1 MVTINDSFLAT
12 DVSWVTPA
20 EILATGYTTWNYI
33 RIYRSCSENDGY
45 QLVQTQD
52 LTTAVT
58 CTFSIAPTNTVNKVA
73 HGFLNGDL
81 VGFATTGTLPSTIA
95 VGNLYYVV
103 NKTDDTFQLA
113 LVPGGTALAFSSAG
127 TLTNTVY
134 KGLTKSQFAS
144 NITGTWITTW
154 ADATASL
161 VLKDGYYYLIRY
173 YNSTTDTE
181 SKFYL
186 TFKALTP
193 REQRLI
199 NMLKGWITPWMSSCV
214 TDDDL
219 RAGLVLGLNSINI
232 YPPITAFDMN
242 NCPTQIEPLWIT
254 GSAIFTLMYR
264 YLGVA
269 FTDVTYTDNGL
280 TLSIDRGG
288 KVKQATDTA
297 LAYYNQLLAL
307 AKMEYS
313 YGGSGVGTIS
323 MPLSLGGKMSANLL
337 NVLDMFQA
345 TGR

>member
-1 MVTINDSFLAT
+1 MVTTNDSFLAT

-20 EILATGYTTWNYI
+20 EILSAGYTTWNYI
-33 RIYRSCSENDGY
+33 RVYRSSSENSGY
-45 QLVQTQD
+45 QLVQTYD
-52 LTTAVT
+52 LSTAVT
-58 CTFSIAPTNTVNKVA
+58 CTFSIAPANTVNKIA
-73 HGFLNGDL
+73 HGFVNGDL
-81 VGFATTGTLPSTIA
+81 VGFSTTGTLPSTLTIST
-95 VGNLYYVV
+95 LYYVV
-103 NKTDDTFQLA
+103 NKTDDTFQVA
-113 LVPGGTALAFSSAG
+113 LVPSGTALSFSSAG
-127 TLTNTVY
+127 TGTNQVY
-134 KGLTKSQFAS
+134 KGLTKSQIAS
-144 NITGTWITTW
+144 QITGTWVTTW
-154 ADATASL
+154 TDTTASL
-161 VLKDGYYYLIRY
+161 DIKDAYYYLIRY

-199 NMLKGWITPWMSSCV
+199 NMLKGWITPWMSACV

-219 RAGLVLGLNSINI
+219 RAGLVLGLNAINI
-232 YPPITAFDMN
+232 YPPLTTFDMN
-242 NCPTQIEPLWIT
+242 TCPKELEPLWIT

-269 FTDVTYTDNGL
+269 FTDVSYTDNGL
-280 TLSIDRGG
+280 TLTLDRGG

-307 AKMEYS
+307 AKLEYS